1 MQDFESDDLDIGM
14 DGVEDLELPGE
25 GDVSELED
33 SDMIIENIDDLEL
46 DDLDLD
52 DLEDVPALDSL
63 DDLGNDDEMELDDFD
78 LDSDV

>member
-1 MQDFESDDLDIGM
+1 
-14 DGVEDLELPGE
+14 
-25 GDVSELED
+25 
-33 SDMIIENIDDLEL
+33 MIIENIDDLEL